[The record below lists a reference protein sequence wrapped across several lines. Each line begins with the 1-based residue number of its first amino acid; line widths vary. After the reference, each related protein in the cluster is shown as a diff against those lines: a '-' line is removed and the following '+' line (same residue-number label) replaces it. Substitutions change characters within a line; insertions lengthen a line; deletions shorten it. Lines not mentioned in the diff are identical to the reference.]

1 VKEQVARGNM
11 VTVWSQKP
19 TNVRYIVWALWIPLN
34 GCYATMIMQ
43 PVGEE
48 LVDPF
53 PAPAQHLL
61 TVEARG
67 EIPDAANKWLEE
79 ATKAPALKAP
89 APTPLKPPKKK
100 ARKSIGVLSTSAATS
115 ATVDQEL
122 IERIAAQV
130 AANGR
135 VQAAELGRQIV
146 VKIDEMSEL
155 IANKVVQKIAE
166 KYDKQLQFLHEQ
178 NTNLVQALSTTATA
192 AATAAAARH

>member
-1 VKEQVARGNM
+1 
-11 VTVWSQKP
+11 
-19 TNVRYIVWALWIPLN
+19 
-34 GCYATMIMQ
+34 MQ
-43 PVGEE
+43 LVGEE

-53 PAPAQHLL
+53 SAPAQHLL

-89 APTPLKPPKKK
+89 APMLLKPPKKK
-100 ARKSIGVLSTSAATS
+100 ARKLPCVSSTSATTS
-115 ATVDQEL
+115 TAVDQEL
-122 IERIAAQV
+122 IEKIAAQV

-146 VKIDEMSEL
+146 VKIDEMSKL

-178 NTNLVQALSTTATA
+178 NTNLVKALSATATT
-192 AATAAAARH
+192 AATAAAARR